1 MTRKYIQMGLYSA
14 FLDRTDGSTRARRY
28 ANHIS
33 ERKFDYKKEPNGK
46 KLIPRTDLK
55 TAQSM
60 AKPEAAEIFRECLE
74 RVKVDKEYLRL
85 RERHRQM
92 YESQPLPEDMSQ
104 FEEVVDIKSPVLAL
118 ITLEDVYNL
127 E

>member
-1 MTRKYIQMGLYSA
+1 MTRKYIQMGLYGA
-14 FLDRTDGSTRARRY
+14 FLDRTDCSTRARRY

-33 ERKFDYKKEPNGK
+33 GRKYKPGKNPNGK
-46 KLIPRTDLK
+46 KVILPRTAPK

-60 AKPEAAEIFRECLE
+60 IKAEAAEIFRECLE

-104 FEEVVDIKSPVLAL
+104 LEEDVDIK
-118 ITLEDVYNL
+118 
-127 E
+127 